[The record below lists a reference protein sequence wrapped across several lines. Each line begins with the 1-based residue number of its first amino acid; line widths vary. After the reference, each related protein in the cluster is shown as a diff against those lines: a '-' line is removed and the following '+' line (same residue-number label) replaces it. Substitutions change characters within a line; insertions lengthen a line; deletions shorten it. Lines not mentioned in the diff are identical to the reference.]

1 MKQLIQDYKTLLAGE
16 PRLRPVDA
24 AMQLGVSEA
33 ELLNAQLEEAVTA
46 TVTRLDE
53 TQIADILKSLKK
65 LGKVMALTRNGSVVN
80 EIKGLYEKLY
90 VSDNNGKLSGIAI
103 NPGGIDLRLFLYRWQ
118 SIFLVETESHTSFQF
133 FDENGRAVHK
143 VYTTTESDFNEL
155 VNIKARYQLTSQ
167 RSFSVKPFELVEP
180 VITSPSA
187 EQLDNF
193 RSQWSELEDV
203 HHFPKLLETYN
214 FERLQALELV
224 GSPWS
229 FELQSFDLA
238 DIFQQAKTFKQE
250 IMVFVGNPGAVQIF
264 SGKVENLKQVGP
276 WFNVLDPEFNLHIKA
291 DDLTRAFVV
300 RKPTDNGNT
309 VVTSIE
315 FFDANRETV
324 LTLFGRRIE
333 GKKQTSEWQALCE
346 RLIHKGQAAA

>member
-1 MKQLIQDYKTLLAGE
+1 MEQLIQDYKMLLIGE
-16 PRLRPVDA
+16 PNIRPIVA

-33 ELLNAQLEEAVTA
+33 ELLNAQLDEPVTSR
-46 TVTRLDE
+46 VTRLDE
-53 TQIADILKSLKK
+53 HKIADLLKGFKK
-65 LGKVMALTRNGSVVN
+65 LGKVMALTRNGSVVS
-80 EIKGLYEKLY
+80 EITGLYEKLY
-90 VSDNNGKLSGIAI
+90 VTGHSNKLSAVAI
-103 NPGGIDLRLFLYRWQ
+103 NPGGIDLRLFLHKWK
-118 SIFLVETESHTSFQF
+118 SVFLVETDKHTSFQF

-143 VYTTTESDFNEL
+143 VYMTADADFNEF
-155 VNIKARYQLTSQ
+155 VNLKARYQLTHSHELD
-167 RSFSVKPFELVEP
+167 VTPFEVLDTN
-180 VITSPSA
+180 IRDLSTA
-187 EQLDNF
+187 QLDDF
-193 RSQWSELEDV
+193 RSQWGELNDV

-214 FERLQALELV
+214 LERLQALEIV

-238 DIFQQAKTFKQE
+238 DIFQQANMFKQE

-276 WFNVLDPEFNLHIKA
+276 WFNVLDPEFSLHIKA

-333 GKKQTSEWQALCE
+333 GKKQTDEWQALCE
-346 RLIHKGQAAA
+346 RLIHKGRVAA